1 MRPTGRRTAGS
12 EREVKGV
19 PIGWTRRTPTYALAT
34 LGLAA
39 VAAGW
44 LGDGERTWGIAAAW
58 LIQVVAVWPL
68 SRALLAGRRAIRPW
82 LAGIGLRMGG
92 LVVTGGLA
100 WTGSATPDLPIAY
113 GLAMLVLLWTEA
125 LWLWLALTRANTK
138 KTNSTRNARPDEP
151 GAR

>member
-1 MRPTGRRTAGS
+1 M
-12 EREVKGV
+12 KGV
-19 PIGWTRRTPTYALAT
+19 PTGWMRRTPTYALAT
-34 LGLAA
+34 LGLA
-39 VAAGW
+39 VAAAAW
-44 LGDGERTWGIAAAW
+44 WRDGERTWGIAAAW

-68 SRALLAGRRAIRPW
+68 NRALLAGRRATRPW
-82 LAGIGLRMGG
+82 LSGIGLRMGG

-125 LWLWLALTRANTK
+125 LWLALARAKTK

>member
-1 MRPTGRRTAGS
+1 MRDVPAG
-12 EREVKGV
+12 
-19 PIGWTRRTPTYALAT
+19 WMRRTPTYALAT
-34 LGLAA
+34 LGLA
-39 VAAGW
+39 VAAAAW
-44 LGDGERTWGIAAAW
+44 LGDGARTWGIATAW
-58 LIQVVAVWPL
+58 LIQAVAVWPL
-68 SRALLAGRRAIRPW
+68 NRALLEGRRATRPW

-125 LWLWLALTRANTK
+125 LWLALARTKSK

>member
-1 MRPTGRRTAGS
+1 MKSIPAG
-12 EREVKGV
+12 
-19 PIGWTRRTPTYALAT
+19 WARRTPVYALVT

-39 VAAGW
+39 VAAAW
-44 LGDGERTWGIAAAW
+44 LQDGERTWGIAAAW
-58 LIQVVAVWPL
+58 LIQVVAVRPL
-68 SRALLAGRRAIRPW
+68 NRALLAGRRATRPW

-100 WTGSATPDLPIAY
+100 WTGSATPGLPIAY

-125 LWLWLALTRANTK
+125 LWLALART

>member
-1 MRPTGRRTAGS
+1 M
-12 EREVKGV
+12 KGV
-19 PIGWTRRTPTYALAT
+19 PAGWARRTPTYALAT
-34 LGLAA
+34 LGLA
-39 VAAGW
+39 VAAAAW
-44 LGDGERTWGIAAAW
+44 LGDGERTWGIGAAW

-68 SRALLAGRRAIRPW
+68 NRALLAGRSATRPW

-125 LWLWLALTRANTK
+125 LWLWLALARAK
-138 KTNSTRNARPDEP
+138 PRKTNSTRNARPDEP

>member
-1 MRPTGRRTAGS
+1 M
-12 EREVKGV
+12 KGV

-34 LGLAA
+34 LGLAG
-39 VAAGW
+39 VAAAW
-44 LGDGERTWGIAAAW
+44 LGDGERIWGIAAAW

-92 LVVTGGLA
+92 LVVTGVLA

-125 LWLWLALTRANTK
+125 LWLWLALTRANTNEDQLD
-138 KTNSTRNARPDEP
+138 TERTT
-151 GAR
+151 G

>member
-1 MRPTGRRTAGS
+1 M
-12 EREVKGV
+12 
-19 PIGWTRRTPTYALAT
+19 RRTPAYALAT
-34 LGLAA
+34 LGLA
-39 VAAGW
+39 VAAAAW

-68 SRALLAGRRAIRPW
+68 NRALLAGRRATRPW

-125 LWLWLALTRANTK
+125 LWLWLALARAKTK

>member
-1 MRPTGRRTAGS
+1 M
-12 EREVKGV
+12 KGV
-19 PIGWTRRTPTYALAT
+19 PTGWMRRTPTYALAT
-34 LGLAA
+34 LGLA
-39 VAAGW
+39 VAAAAW
-44 LGDGERTWGIAAAW
+44 LRDGERTWGIAAAW

-68 SRALLAGRRAIRPW
+68 NRALLAGRRATRPW
-82 LAGIGLRMGG
+82 LGGIGLRMGG

-100 WTGSATPDLPIAY
+100 WTGSATRDLPIAY

-125 LWLWLALTRANTK
+125 LWLALARAKTK

>member
-1 MRPTGRRTAGS
+1 MRGVSTG
-12 EREVKGV
+12 
-19 PIGWTRRTPTYALAT
+19 WMRRTPTYALAT
-34 LGLAA
+34 LGLAVAA
-39 VAAGW
+39 VAW
-44 LGDGERTWGIAAAW
+44 LGEGERTWGIVAAW
-58 LIQVVAVWPL
+58 LIQAVAIWPL
-68 SRALLAGRRAIRPW
+68 NRALLAGRRATRPW
-82 LAGIGLRMGG
+82 LVGIGLRMGG

-125 LWLWLALTRANTK
+125 LWLWLAQARARTG

>member
-1 MRPTGRRTAGS
+1 M
-12 EREVKGV
+12 KGV
-19 PIGWTRRTPTYALAT
+19 PTGWMRRTSTYALAT
-34 LGLAA
+34 LALS
-39 VAAGW
+39 VAAAAW

-68 SRALLAGRRAIRPW
+68 NRALLAGRRATRPW
-82 LAGIGLRMGG
+82 LGGIGLRMGG

-113 GLAMLVLLWTEA
+113 GLAMLLLLWTEA
-125 LWLWLALTRANTK
+125 LWLALARTK
-138 KTNSTRNARPDEP
+138 NKTNSTRNARPDEP